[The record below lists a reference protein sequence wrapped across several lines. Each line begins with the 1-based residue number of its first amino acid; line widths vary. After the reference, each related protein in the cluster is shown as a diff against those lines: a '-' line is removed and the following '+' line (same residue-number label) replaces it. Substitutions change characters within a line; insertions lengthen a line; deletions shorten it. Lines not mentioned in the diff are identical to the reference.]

1 MCGDFNHPDINW
13 ENETTPYS
21 ERHPATIFME
31 FVRDSFLIQHVRNA
45 THFKPNTKPSLIDL
59 IFTSEENMLEDIRHS
74 APIGKSHHQCLFCDF
89 ICSTSNSCG
98 SKVARYNYNKADYT
112 RMKQYVSDYDLS
124 SKIEDK
130 ITEEKW
136 EIFSTCILESVNECV
151 PKINPNR
158 RINARKKPTFWNE
171 QTCKKV
177 TEKREAYQTWL
188 RSQDHRDYNLY
199 AKARNKAKSECRK
212 GDVEHQKRIA
222 KEAKKNPKL
231 FYSFVNSKMKVRAG
245 IADLVDDEGN
255 TVCEDAD
262 KADVLNSF
270 FCSVFTEERKDDI
283 PTCELKSDKVLS
295 SIEFTTDK
303 VLKKLRSL
311 DPSKSGGPDEINASV
326 LRELA
331 NEIAGPL
338 SDIFQSSMN
347 EGKLPSVWKDA
358 NVTPLFKKGEKAK
371 PNNYRPV
378 SLTCILC
385 KVMESIIRDELV
397 AYLEDNELLS
407 PFQHGFIAHRSCS
420 TNLLATLDAWT
431 EMLDAGSPVDA
442 IYLDFS
448 KAFDSVPHLRLL
460 EKLKAY
466 GICEKLL
473 CWVEDFLTGRRQRV
487 CVNGS
492 YSAWSPVVSG
502 VPQGSC
508 LGPVLFVIFINDLP
522 EVVETFCQMYADD
535 TKLFSN
541 SDNEEFRMKIQKDLD
556 NLIQWADRWQLRFN
570 AEKCH
575 TLHLGYGNQYHQ
587 YCMKKQNSDEK
598 VKLNPSVV
606 EKDLGVLVDKDLK
619 FTQHIESQVKKA
631 NRLLGLIRRSFTFMD
646 KECMKQLFTSLV
658 RPHLEFGNVAWA
670 PYLEKH
676 IKAIENVQHRATK
689 ILLTLQTSYLEPIH
703 KDITSIL

>member
-1 MCGDFNHPDINW
+1 
-13 ENETTPYS
+13 
-21 ERHPATIFME
+21 
-31 FVRDSFLIQHVRNA
+31 
-45 THFKPNTKPSLIDL
+45 
-59 IFTSEENMLEDIRHS
+59 
-74 APIGKSHHQCLFCDF
+74 
-89 ICSTSNSCG
+89 
-98 SKVARYNYNKADYT
+98 
-112 RMKQYVSDYDLS
+112 
-124 SKIEDK
+124 
-130 ITEEKW
+130 
-136 EIFSTCILESVNECV
+136 
-151 PKINPNR
+151 
-158 RINARKKPTFWNE
+158 
-171 QTCKKV
+171 
-177 TEKREAYQTWL
+177 
-188 RSQDHRDYNLY
+188 
-199 AKARNKAKSECRK
+199 
-212 GDVEHQKRIA
+212 
-222 KEAKKNPKL
+222 
-231 FYSFVNSKMKVRAG
+231 
-245 IADLVDDEGN
+245 
-255 TVCEDAD
+255 
-262 KADVLNSF
+262 
-270 FCSVFTEERKDDI
+270 
-283 PTCELKSDKVLS
+283 
-295 SIEFTTDK
+295 
-303 VLKKLRSL
+303 
-311 DPSKSGGPDEINASV
+311 
-326 LRELA
+326 
-331 NEIAGPL
+331 
-338 SDIFQSSMN
+338 
-347 EGKLPSVWKDA
+347 
-358 NVTPLFKKGEKAK
+358 
-371 PNNYRPV
+371 
-378 SLTCILC
+378 
-385 KVMESIIRDELV
+385 
-397 AYLEDNELLS
+397 
-407 PFQHGFIAHRSCS
+407 
-420 TNLLATLDAWT
+420 
-431 EMLDAGSPVDA
+431 MLDAGSPVDA

-689 ILLTLQTSYLEPIH
+689 MIPGLKNKPYEERLREMKLPSLRYRRKRGDLIEAFKYTHDFYHVNQNLLQFDLDSRTRGHKYKLKKQSCRLEVRKNFFSIRIVNEWNNLPASIAEATTLNTFKARLDHHFSEEMFCE
-703 KDITSIL
+703 